1 MWNNHTLC
9 GLQVIV
15 LAYIE
20 FYVKNIFC
28 LVLLV
33 YVSCIC
39 LTVWLIITITIY
51 LQERPFTTM
60 LYITQTKHNI
70 QSTNISTNDMVL
82 YW

>member
-1 MWNNHTLC
+1 M
-9 GLQVIV
+9 
-15 LAYIE
+15 
-20 FYVKNIFC
+20 FC

-51 LQERPFTTM
+51 LQARPFTTM
-60 LYITQTKHNI
+60 LYITQTKHSI

-82 YW
+82 YWGYTVLSINVSIAWRASDYMDIF